1 MFYKKLSEFKES
13 SDLENVGKVLEDFDF
28 WLATLPRHNR
38 KNITASMVS
47 ARLDINYMLADIFLR
62 YAKDKG
68 ILQQGFLVRC
78 SECDYSL
85 GRISKEQIP
94 EITSNGMYCDE
105 CNEDRNITT
114 SDIYVVYDLVREPDV
129 SEEIE
134 RFL

>member
-1 MFYKKLSEFKES
+1 MFYKKLSDFKER
-13 SDLENVGKVLEDFDF
+13 SDLENVGKALKDFDF

-78 SECDYSL
+78 PQCDYSL
-85 GRISKEQIP
+85 GRISKDQIP
-94 EITSNGMYCDE
+94 DITSDVTYCDE

-114 SDIYVVYDLVREPDV
+114 SDIYIVYDLVREADI

-134 RFL
+134 MFL